1 MAGGKDAA
9 PTAIREL
16 GPGMSLPEGIAPAA
30 YGESRAEAAG
40 GCGHLEELSGAV
52 EELRALETN
61 ATISFYTLQR
71 EFAGAA
77 KR

>member
-1 MAGGKDAA
+1 MLGRTHQTIKTTVKQNIVRSRK
-9 PTAIREL
+9 PTQS
-16 GPGMSLPEGIAPAA
+16 G
-30 YGESRAEAAG
+30 EAAG
-40 GCGHLEELSGAV
+40 GSGHLEELSGAV

-61 ATISFYTLQR
+61 ATISFYTMQR